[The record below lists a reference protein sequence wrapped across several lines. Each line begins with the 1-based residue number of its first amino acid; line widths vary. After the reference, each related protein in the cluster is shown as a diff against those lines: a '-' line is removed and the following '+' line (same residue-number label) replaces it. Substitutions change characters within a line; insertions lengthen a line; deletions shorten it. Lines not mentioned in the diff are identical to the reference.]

1 MIQWF
6 KNLWNAI
13 KGSKTEPVVENKTS
27 DVKVEK
33 KEYKTSSYR
42 PEQTPYY
49 NSTVSKPYYNSNDN
63 PRNTTSDNFTS
74 GVITGV
80 ATAIILDELMDSNGA
95 PTYTPNDIVETTI
108 PSSTPY
114 YEDEKIEERISEPVV
129 SFASSYD
136 DNNDGGSSYD
146 SSSDY

>member
-13 KGSKTEPVVENKTS
+13 KGSKTEPVVE
-27 DVKVEK
+27 K

-42 PEQTPYY
+42 PEPTPYY

-95 PTYTPNDIVETTI
+95 PTYMPNDIVETTI

-114 YEDEKIEERISEPVV
+114 YEDENISEIISEPVV
-129 SFASSYD
+129 SFASNYD

-146 SSSDY
+146 PPSDY